1 MGNNLGSLPPS
12 SLLDKPATPRR
23 QRVPL
28 ITDCLSSGIISAIA
42 ETLSQLIKSP
52 SLATLNIRNIMSY
65 FVFGVLTAPISR
77 RLFILLE
84 YLLRDTPEG
93 LAKFFKKVVIERAL
107 FAPLFLF
114 LYKLLIPL
122 LQGQP
127 LADTIKRLPQ
137 GFLQTLFIN
146 ILVWSPFSYLNMNY
160 IPIEK
165 RVLAAN
171 LMGLFWTCFLS
182 YQFTNQK

>member
-1 MGNNLGSLPPS
+1 MGNNLGTLPHSGP
-12 SLLDKPATPRR
+12 LKAPVTPRR
-23 QRVPL
+23 PSVL
-28 ITDCLSSGIISAIA
+28 LFADCISSGIISAAA
-42 ETLSQLIKSP
+42 ETLSQVIKSP
-52 SLATLNIRNIMSY
+52 SLDTINIRNIASY

-84 YLLRDTPEG
+84 YLLKDMPEG
-93 LAKFFKKVVIERAL
+93 LAKFFKKVVIERAI

-122 LQGQP
+122 FQGQHIY
-127 LADTIKRLPQ
+127 DVIKRLPQ
-137 GFLQTLFIN
+137 GFLKTLLIN
-146 ILVWSPFSYLNMNY
+146 ILVWSPFSYININY
-160 IPIEK
+160 VPIEK

-182 YQFTNQK
+182 YQSSL